1 MPELTKLSTKGQVV
15 IPKDVRKELKLSDGD
30 WLGVAIV
37 DDLLVMKKV
46 EFDEEGKIAKKIKGT
61 DVNKLFE
68 MEKLLYPEVK

>member
-30 WLGVAIV
+30 WLGVAVV

-46 EFDEEGKIAKKIKGT
+46 VFDEQDKIAKKVKGV
-61 DVNKLFE
+61 DAKKIFE
-68 MEKLLYPEVK
+68 MEKLLYPGMK